1 MPLDTHGTQWPH
13 HDEYPAVGTVNREQ
27 EVRVPDRTDIRV
39 LIALGAIALIAGVVL
54 VALASGTVLMVIGIA
69 LLGLS
74 AIAFVSLAFLLV
86 GQSEERDRQR
96 HPRG

>member
-1 MPLDTHGTQWPH
+1 
-13 HDEYPAVGTVNREQ
+13 
-27 EVRVPDRTDIRV
+27 VRVPGRTDIRA
-39 LIALGAIALIAGVVL
+39 LIALGAIALIAGAIL

-69 LLGLS
+69 LLGLA